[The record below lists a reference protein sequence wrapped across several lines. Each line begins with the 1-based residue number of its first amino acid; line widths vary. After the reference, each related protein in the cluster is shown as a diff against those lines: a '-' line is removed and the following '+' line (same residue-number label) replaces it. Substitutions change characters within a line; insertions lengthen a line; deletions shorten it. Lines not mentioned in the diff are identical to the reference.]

1 MTKKEVG
8 MEYFS
13 EGFNCAQD
21 VMGAF
26 AKEMDMTFAE
36 AVKIAS
42 PFGGGLGR
50 MREVCGAVSGMCM
63 VLGRLE
69 GYNTPDPEAQKK
81 LYATV
86 QELSEKF
93 RAETGSIIC
102 REILGLDKKEN
113 DPTPEKRCDAYYK
126 KRPCGET
133 VGIACEILEK
143 YFAEKQ

>member
-1 MTKKEVG
+1 

-13 EGFNCAQD
+13 EGFNCAQA

-50 MREVCGAVSGMCM
+50 MREVCGAVTGMYM

-69 GYNTPDPEAQKK
+69 GYNSPNPEKQKA
-81 LYATV
+81 LYETV
-86 QELSEKF
+86 QMLAEKF
-93 RAETGSIIC
+93 KAQTGSIVC
-102 REILGLDKKEN
+102 KEITGLAKDGA
-113 DPTPEKRCDAYYK
+113 TPEKRTEEYYK
-126 KRPCGET
+126 KRPCVEI
-133 VGIACEILEK
+133 VGLACEILDEYLSSK
-143 YFAEKQ
+143 K